1 MSCRIN
7 TSYMYEN
14 IMFKIIYLKRIGL
27 FSSISIRCIFYKILG
42 PSINNDNANLCIWS
56 LLNLLKI
63 VHIRKYLILLRNGMK
78 PILKVLPRKYTNALS
93 SFLLNIKIIGV
104 WFWSWI
110 KAMSLT

>member
-1 MSCRIN
+1 MSRIIN

-14 IMFKIIYLKRIGL
+14 IMFKIIYLKRNWL
-27 FSSISIRCIFYKILG
+27 DAYFHKFLS
-42 PSINNDNANLCIWS
+42 PSINNDYANLCIWS

-78 PILKVLPRKYTNALS
+78 PILKVLPRKYTSALS

-110 KAMSLT
+110 EAMSLI